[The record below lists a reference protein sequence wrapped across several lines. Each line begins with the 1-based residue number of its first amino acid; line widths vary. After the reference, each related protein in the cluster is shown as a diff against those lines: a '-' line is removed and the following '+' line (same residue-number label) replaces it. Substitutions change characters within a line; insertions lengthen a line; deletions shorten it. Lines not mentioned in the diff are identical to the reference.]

1 MLLISAA
8 NFCCQLGMQLSW
20 DSNLWLLLSSQV
32 LVFISPVLEMH
43 NSWKE
48 IHISKM
54 IFKNPELDF
63 KNEIIKIKIRE
74 I

>member
-1 MLLISAA
+1 
-8 NFCCQLGMQLSW
+8 
-20 DSNLWLLLSSQV
+20 
-32 LVFISPVLEMH
+32 VLEMH

-54 IFKNPELDF
+54 IFENPELDF